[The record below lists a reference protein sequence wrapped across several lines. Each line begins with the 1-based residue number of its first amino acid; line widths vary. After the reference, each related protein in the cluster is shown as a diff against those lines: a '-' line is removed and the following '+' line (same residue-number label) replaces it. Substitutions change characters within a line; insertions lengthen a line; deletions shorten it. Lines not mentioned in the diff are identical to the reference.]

1 MIRNLNTSYVKVP
14 VDITKRSIGGT
25 AKFKYILCKG
35 SRKNQT
41 AENLYL
47 LIFKYILCKGSR
59 WTSGAKEPRILLFKY
74 ILRFQKIKK
83 RARRER
89 IYI

>member
-35 SRKNQT
+35 SRQLKKEQ
-41 AENLYL
+41 EEKEY
-47 LIFKYILCKGSR
+47 IFKYILCKGSSNKSDN
-59 WTSGAKEPRILLFKY
+59 TITNYRIFKY
-74 ILRFQKIKK
+74 ILCKGSSN
-83 RARRER
+83 
-89 IYI
+89 